1 MLRMEADVSIR
12 FLRNLLAVTAVT
24 LAGCATR
31 APDVSVWSLQ
41 SPYLGLPT
49 AKTYSFGKATGPI
62 HDPTGVWA
70 PPGFDLEAALRPLVE
85 AELSDRGYALTTAG
99 SWVAVSYEI
108 LADEAQVERAARRL
122 GELKTAKPIGIG
134 TLILD
139 IEDPA
144 SGRVLWRG
152 AAVGGVNAA
161 RSVEQIDERL
171 RYAIEEIFSG
181 FPE

>member
-1 MLRMEADVSIR
+1 MALV
-12 FLRNLLAVTAVT
+12 
-24 LAGCATR
+24 GCATR

-41 SPYLGLPT
+41 SPHLGLPT
-49 AKTYSFGKATGPI
+49 TKTYAFSKSTGPI
-62 HDPTGVWA
+62 QDPTRVWA

-85 AELSDRGYALTTAG
+85 AELADRDYALA
-99 SWVAVSYEI
+99 SEAPWVTISYEI
-108 LADEAQVERAARRL
+108 LADQAQVDSAAKRL

-139 IEDPA
+139 IDDPA

-152 AAVGGVNAA
+152 AAVGGVNAG
-161 RSVEQIDERL
+161 RSLDEIDERL
-171 RYAIEEIFSG
+171 HYAIEEIFRG